1 MDIQAAFKI
10 IASVYGAD
18 SIDKLTRQLGE
29 AARAEGEVAS
39 AGQRLI
45 QNLRDQ
51 VNQAGMS
58 AAEYQRYQA
67 ALMGVGKEAG
77 PLIQQLEKLKAE
89 QAAAAK
95 AAREQA
101 EAERAAAAAEAQ
113 AAASKERF
121 LQTLRDQI
129 ATQGKTT
136 QEILAY
142 RAAQLGIGKEAAPL
156 IDQLGKLQGQMHGTG
171 ASAAQ
176 TAAAM
181 RMVPAQMT
189 DIVTQLAGGQ
199 NPFLILIQQGG
210 QMKDSFGGIGP
221 MFRALGSLITPMAV
235 ALGAAAVAAGG
246 LTYAFF
252 QGREESLQFQRTLA
266 LTGNAAGVTASSF
279 EEMAK
284 RLEGSTT
291 ATIGAAKEMLG
302 GLVATGQVGPKALEP
317 MGQAMARVKQLSG
330 ESSEKVVKD
339 FASMAGGVAKWAAE
353 HNKAYNF
360 LTVEQYKY
368 IKQLELQ
375 GEKEKAMAETARLLD
390 DALKDRAPN
399 LGTLERAWESLG
411 KAASWAWDKMLGI
424 GRETTDEDKLAELQK
439 KIVEQRAFIAKGG
452 RKGWFGE
459 SIGGTEEAEQE
470 LREMEAS
477 AAQLAAAIKTRGEKA
492 AAAAKSA
499 AENQRAIERETSG
512 QAAAEDDAAR
522 DLRLALLKK
531 ASAERVNVLTMEQ
544 AEIDR
549 KRNQNLL
556 DDQDYAK
563 QKLAIDQKMLAEK
576 IKLAQQERAIE
587 AARDPSTKAD
597 KDRKAARLA
606 SMDQG
611 IAQLQTQQRAQGV
624 SGVAVSKA
632 GLSEYETKM
641 NNLGEQ
647 QAKLQ
652 FQIDWWDKYK
662 EKIDTATSAQ
672 VRFDVQSGKFKDLSD
687 EKKTALIQQ
696 AEAVDSLALTFQRL
710 RKSAD
715 FQTKTDQ
722 LALKLKEDKNA
733 LADLNK
739 ERELAAAAI
748 ELENDGIARG
758 TKLFEELIAK
768 RREVL
773 DMAERNRG
781 DLFGGFAQGI
791 KDYVSEGSNYFGQMR
806 DVAKK
811 SLDGMA
817 DALSNWVMTGKLEWK
832 EFARSVIADLVKI
845 IAKQQIMNA
854 LAAAKPAGGGLV
866 GSVLGFL
873 GFGGGAG
880 SVGNA
885 GAGDYSSAGLASAFG
900 FAKGGA
906 FEGGVQRF
914 MQGDVF
920 NTTTPFRFMQGG
932 RLQNG
937 IMGEAGPE
945 AIMPLERGANGK
957 LGVRASGAGGGGN
970 VSIGSIIVQADGGTS
985 ASDTTGQNAAQ
996 LGRLIGAKVKE
1007 VIIQEKRPGGILA
1020 AA

>member
-1 MDIQAAFKI
+1 MDIQAAFRI
-10 IASVYGAD
+10 VASVVGAD
-18 SIDKLTRQLGE
+18 SIDQLARKLSDT
-29 AARAEGEVAS
+29 ARAEAEVAS
-39 AGQRLI
+39 AGQRLL

-51 VNQAGMS
+51 VTQAGMS
-58 AAEYQRYQA
+58 ASEYQRYQA
-67 ALMGVGKEAG
+67 SLLGVGSEAG
-77 PLIQQLEKLKAE
+77 KLISQLDKLKAE

-95 AAREQA
+95 AAREEA
-101 EAERAAAAAEAQ
+101 EAQRSAAAAEQ
-113 AAASKERF
+113 AASAAKERF
-121 LQTLRDQI
+121 LQQLRDQI
-129 ATQGKTT
+129 ATQGKST

-156 IDQLGKLQGQMHGTG
+156 IEQLGKVQGQMHGTG
-171 ASAAQ
+171 VSAAQ

-189 DIVTQLAGGQ
+189 DIATQLAGGQ
-199 NPFLILIQQGG
+199 SPFLILLQQGG

-221 MFRALGSLITPMAV
+221 MFRALGSLITPTAV
-235 ALGAAAVAAGG
+235 ALAAAAVAAGG

-266 LTGNAAGVTASSF
+266 LTGNAAGVTADSF

-284 RLEGSTT
+284 RLTDTTT
-291 ATIGAAKEMLG
+291 ATIGTSKELLN

-317 MGQAMARVKQLSG
+317 MGSAMAKLKQLSG
-330 ESSEKVVKD
+330 ESSEKIVKD
-339 FASMAGGVAKWAAE
+339 FASMSSGVAKWAAE

-360 LTVEQYKY
+360 LTVEQHKY
-368 IKQLELQ
+368 IKQLEQQ

-390 DALKDRAPN
+390 EALKERAPN
-399 LGTLERAWESLG
+399 LGALEKAWEGLG
-411 KAASWAWDKMLGI
+411 KMASWAWDKMLGI
-424 GRETTDEDKLAELQK
+424 GREDSQEQMLAKLQK
-439 KIVEQRAFIAKGG
+439 KIAEQRAFIAQGG
-452 RKGWFGE
+452 RKGWWGE

-470 LREMEAS
+470 LREMEAE
-477 AAQLAAAIKTRGEKA
+477 AAALAKSINDAKAKAASQA
-492 AAAAKSA
+492 AAAAK
-499 AENQRAIERETSG
+499 NQAAIERETSG
-512 QAAAEDDAAR
+512 QAQAEDDAAR

-531 ASAERVNVLTMEQ
+531 ASAERVNVLTLEQ
-544 AEIDR
+544 AALD
-549 KRNQNLL
+549 KQRNQNLL
-556 DDQDYAK
+556 DDQDYAQK
-563 QKLAIDQKMLAEK
+563 KLAIDQKMLAEK

-587 AARDPSTKAD
+587 AAKGASTKAEQD
-597 KDRKAARLA
+597 KKAARLA

-624 SGVAVSKA
+624 AGVAVSKA

-641 NNLGEQ
+641 NTLGEQ

-652 FQIDWWDKYK
+652 FQIQWWDKYK
-662 EKIDTATSAQ
+662 EKIDSAAAAQ
-672 VRFDVQSGKFKDLSD
+672 AQFDVTSGKFKNMS
-687 EKKTALIQQ
+687 EAQKTALLQQ

-748 ELENDGIARG
+748 ELENEGIARG
-758 TKLFEELIAK
+758 TALFDQLIAK

-773 DMAERNRG
+773 DLAERNRG

-806 DVAKK
+806 DAAKK
-811 SLDGMA
+811 ALDGMA
-817 DALSNWVMTGKLEWK
+817 NALSNWVMTGKLEWK
-832 EFARSVIADLVKI
+832 EFARSVIADLVQI
-845 IAKQQIMNA
+845 IAKQQVMNA
-854 LAAAKPAGGGLV
+854 LAAAKPAGGGLL

-873 GFGGGAG
+873 GIGGVG

-885 GAGDYSSAGLASAFG
+885 GAGDYTNAGLASAYG
-900 FAKGGA
+900 FAKGG
-906 FEGGVQRF
+906 VQRL

-945 AIMPLERGANGK
+945 AIMPLERGPNGK
-957 LGVRASGAGGGGN
+957 LGVRASGGGGGGGD
-970 VSIGSIIVQADGGTS
+970 VSIGSIVVQADGSSS
-985 ASDTTGQNAAQ
+985 ASDTTGANAAQ
-996 LGRLIGAKVKE
+996 LGRLIGAKIKD
-1007 VIIQEKRPGGILA
+1007 VIIQEKRPGGLLA
-1020 AA
+1020 TA